1 MRYLS
6 SVFLAS
12 ALGLSVVNFAI
23 LVNPEFK
30 AQVKQLVG
38 QSSAEKKADTTTGV
52 DWVTPT
58 IQGYGRIH
66 YDHNVEFQPDVSQQ
80 QKVVFAISKGQSD
93 PKKANDGLDHIARII
108 NLYVAAGVPA
118 EQLQLAGVISGSA
131 TNAVLTNEEY
141 KARFGV
147 DNPNISL
154 IQQLRA
160 HNVDLSVCA
169 QSVYGHKENQ
179 ERVLPEVRMGLSAMI
194 TVANFEKDGY
204 ALLSY

>member
-6 SVFLAS
+6 PILLAS

-23 LVNPEFK
+23 LVNPDFK

-38 QSSAEKKADTTTGV
+38 HSSSTGTSDATEV
-52 DWVTPT
+52 EWVTPT

-66 YDHNVEFQPDVSQQ
+66 YDHNVEFQPDAAMQ
-80 QKVVFAISKGQSD
+80 QKVVFAINKGQND
-93 PKKANDGLDHIARII
+93 PKKPNDGLDHIARIV
-108 NLYVAAGVPA
+108 NLYIAAGVPV
-118 EQLQLAGVISGSA
+118 ERLQLAGVIAGSA
-131 TNAVLTNEEY
+131 TSAVLTNDEY
-141 KARFGV
+141 KAKFGV
-147 DNPNISL
+147 DNPNIDL
-154 IQQLRA
+154 IRQLRA

-194 TVANFEKDGY
+194 TLANYEKEGY
-204 ALLSY
+204 SLLSY